1 MRRMTDYLRQL
12 WDFHIWTVIAVAA
25 ATVTLL
31 SIWADRRRQRRLL
44 LEAVGF
50 MPWTGISVMATLV
63 TVVAVA
69 LALKQ
74 G

>member
-1 MRRMTDYLRQL
+1 MDYLRQL
-12 WDFHIWTVIAVAA
+12 WDFHIWTVIALLAA
-25 ATVTLL
+25 MVTLL
-31 SIWADRRRQRRLL
+31 SIWADRRRQRRAL

-63 TVVAVA
+63 TVIAIA

>member
-1 MRRMTDYLRQL
+1 VRRVIEYLQQL
-12 WDFHIWTVIAVAA
+12 WDFHIWTVIAALGA
-25 ATVTLL
+25 VTALI
-31 SIWADRRRQRRLL
+31 SILADRRRQRRVL

-63 TVVAVA
+63 MVVSIA